1 MNPNMNEWDRDNLEF
16 LLNTDEN
23 EFHDWFEQAD
33 DDDIDYAYEL
43 VTSHR
48 KWLKGEVVRALYD
61 KTDSMQIN
69 DFSMANQVLSKIME
83 K

>member
-1 MNPNMNEWDRDNLEF
+1 MNPWDRDNLRF

-33 DDDIDYAYEL
+33 DDDIEYANEL
-43 VTSHR
+43 MAQHR
-48 KWLKGEVVRALYD
+48 EWLKGEVIRVSYEHMD
-61 KTDSMQIN
+61 MIPVTD
-69 DFSMANQVLSKIME
+69 FTLANEVLTKIME